1 MEQSVRVQVPPTTPF
16 NRIYM
21 KTEAIKA
28 EIVEKYKQL
37 SQLAHVKPEKENIV
51 PIWGL
56 VYKNNGTSGFVNQIG
71 VIERNRSSI
80 RIVNGNELQL
90 QKKPF
95 YLTWKRTLKNI
106 NSMLKNTIENIN
118 NSDVV
123 TKRVVNVFCF
133 PKNFVERLAKIGK
146 TLK

>member
-1 MEQSVRVQVPPTTPF
+1 
-16 NRIYM
+16 M

-28 EIVEKYKQL
+28 EIVENYKLL
-37 SQLAHVKPEKENIV
+37 SQVAHVKPEKGNIV
-51 PIWGL
+51 PTWGL
-56 VYKNNGTSGFVNQIG
+56 VYKHNGTSGFVNQLGI
-71 VIERNRSSI
+71 IKRNRSSI

-133 PKNFVERLAKIGK
+133 PKNFVERLAKIGM